1 MDNSM
6 NKSKNPRREFL
17 GSIATGAAA
26 LGIGSFLS
34 PLDLQAAIPSVPN
47 NYADADAWFN
57 TIKGKHR
64 IVFDATRPHEIMPFA
79 WPRVYLLTNGAT
91 GTPEK
96 DCSVVVVLRHDAIP
110 YAMPDALWAKYKFGE
125 MFKADDPGTKAPS
138 VRNPFYK
145 VPKGTYKAP
154 GLGEISIGIDELQ
167 ASGVMFCVCDAA
179 MTLYSAVAAQ
189 MNNADAATVKK
200 EWVDN
205 LLPGIQVVPS
215 GVWAVGRAQ
224 EHGCAYCF
232 AG

>member
-1 MDNSM
+1 MDKSM

-34 PLDLQAAIPSVPN
+34 PLDLQASIPSVPN
-47 NYADADAWFN
+47 NYLDADAWFN

-64 IVFDATRPHEIMPFA
+64 IVFDCTEPHEIFPFA
-79 WPRVYLLTNGAT
+79 WPRVYLMTNAAT

-96 DCSVVVVLRHDAIP
+96 DCSVVVVLRHAAIG
-110 YAMPDALWAKYKFGE
+110 YAMPDAMWSKYKLGE
-125 MFKADDPGTKAPS
+125 MFKADDPATKAAS

-145 VPKGTYKAP
+145 VPKGTYKIP
-154 GLGEISIGIDELQ
+154 GIGEVNIGIDELQ

-179 MTLYSAVAAQ
+179 LTVYSGAVASAT
-189 MNNADAATVKK
+189 NGDAAAIKK

-205 LLPGIQVVPS
+205 LLPGIQIVPS

-224 EHGCAYCF
+224 EHGCGYIF